1 MYLIVNQ
8 SNFDPVLSP
17 EINREDAY
25 SMPFQTTKSTKLR
38 EFQYKLLHRRLA
50 TNTFLF
56 YNVEDDTCTFCK
68 THKEDLSHLFWTC
81 EKTTN
86 FWKKLKLWLISYKAV
101 LEDYDLLGLRPDKT
115 KCKKQI
121 NFCLQNARYYI
132 YGSAELQT
140 INLLFNNFCTNIK
153 HFIV

>member
-1 MYLIVNQ
+1 MQN
-8 SNFDPVLSP
+8 P
-17 EINREDAY
+17 EISWEDAY

-81 EKTTN
+81 EKTTDI
-86 FWKKLKLWLISYKAV
+86 WKKLKLWLINCKAV
-101 LEDYDLLGLRPDKT
+101 PEDYDQNIATVLGLRPDKT
-115 KCKKQI
+115 KFKKQI
-121 NFCLQNARYYI
+121 IFFSAECKILYMVLQNCRQSTFFSKIFAP
-132 YGSAELQT
+132 T
-140 INLLFNNFCTNIK
+140 
-153 HFIV
+153 